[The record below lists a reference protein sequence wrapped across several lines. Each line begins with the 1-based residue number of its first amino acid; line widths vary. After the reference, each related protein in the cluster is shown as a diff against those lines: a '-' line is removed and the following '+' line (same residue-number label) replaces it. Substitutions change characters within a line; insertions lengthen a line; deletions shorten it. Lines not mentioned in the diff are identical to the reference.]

1 MASLDGGFNA
11 NDVEPNV
18 GFEPIPTGDY
28 LVVITASERQAT
40 KDGSSQLLKLDLQI
54 IDGQHKGRTL
64 FDRLNLWNKNQQAT
78 EIARGTL
85 SAICRA
91 VGVMQPRDTCELHN
105 IPLVASVKIEKRQDN
120 GEYANRISAYK
131 PRHGAT
137 QPQAVNVPPPQH
149 GIQPQ
154 QAYPQGGFQQQAPVA
169 AGAGAKAPWQ
179 R

>member
-11 NDVEPNV
+11 NDVEPHV

-28 LVVITASERQAT
+28 LVVITNTDRQTT
-40 KDGSSQLLKLDLQI
+40 KDGSGQLLKLDVQI
-54 IDGQHKGRTL
+54 IDGAHKGRTL
-64 FDRLNLWNKNQQAT
+64 FDRLNLWNKSPKAT

-91 VGVMQPRDTCELHN
+91 VGVMQPRDTVEIHN
-105 IPLVASVKIEKRQDN
+105 IPLIASVKVEKREDN

-137 QPQAVNVPPPQH
+137 QAQAVGMAPPAHGVVPQSTA
-149 GIQPQ
+149 QPVS
-154 QAYPQGGFQQQAPVA
+154 ANGR
-169 AGAGAKAPWQ
+169 APWQ